1 MNMAITEDVFGVMKA
16 KRGIEMKFEVDE
28 FKNKLLEFFE
38 ENQQTNWGKIQLR
51 DKIKDIY
58 IKYLE
63 SKLNEHD

>member
-1 MNMAITEDVFGVMKA
+1 
-16 KRGIEMKFEVDE
+16 MKFEVDE